1 MKQLKDRIISAAI
14 LFSVILTGVCIVWW
28 GYAPVYQKSLGT
40 GVLSP
45 SLHQPS
51 LSLILI
57 LLIVGMIAV
66 ILGCLFRKKLPFF
79 QPRTAV
85 AVILTTLVLIR
96 AMEWAN
102 ESNFPSILA
111 FLSPLSMR
119 YLYISQIRTHWTNV
133 LLSFIL
139 TCMLCGILLFV
150 LLVRKQVHWPWTTL
164 RIPVLAN
171 VFAIGTI
178 HGGLRSLYPYVLEI
192 LIWLSIGEQGIQ
204 ALQKWINQGKGGS

>member
-85 AVILTTLVLIR
+85 AVILTTLV
-96 AMEWAN
+96 
-102 ESNFPSILA
+102 
-111 FLSPLSMR
+111 PLSMR

-150 LLVRKQVHWPWTTL
+150 LLVRKQVHWTWTTI
-164 RIPVLAN
+164 RMTILAN

>member
-1 MKQLKDRIISAAI
+1 M
-14 LFSVILTGVCIVWW
+14 
-28 GYAPVYQKSLGT
+28 
-40 GVLSP
+40 
-45 SLHQPS
+45 
-51 LSLILI
+51 
-57 LLIVGMIAV
+57 
-66 ILGCLFRKKLPFF
+66 
-79 QPRTAV
+79 
-85 AVILTTLVLIR
+85 ILTTLVLIR

-150 LLVRKQVHWPWTTL
+150 LLVRKQVHWTWTTI
-164 RIPVLAN
+164 RMTILAN